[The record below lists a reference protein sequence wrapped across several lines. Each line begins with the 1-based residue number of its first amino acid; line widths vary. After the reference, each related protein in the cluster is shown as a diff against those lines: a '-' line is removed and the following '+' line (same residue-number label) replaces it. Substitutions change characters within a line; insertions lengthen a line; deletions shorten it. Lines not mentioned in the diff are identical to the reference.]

1 MISEF
6 PDTELLFYQN
16 YKSSQEKN
24 MRQQLKIIAFTG
36 LFITSLFATAQ
47 TKLIRANE
55 ISSDQLTEIFQKN
68 SQGIT
73 VEFRQGDEIPI
84 SFSAEGDLLE
94 TSKPSVSYLRVK
106 KNFWIKMLNNDV
118 TLSLDGISFK
128 PLNQVIAGSFSAEA
142 GAGQAG
148 LPVSAIELTLKALLK

>member
-1 MISEF
+1 
-6 PDTELLFYQN
+6 
-16 YKSSQEKN
+16 
-24 MRQQLKIIAFTG
+24 
-36 LFITSLFATAQ
+36 
-47 TKLIRANE
+47 
-55 ISSDQLTEIFQKN
+55 
-68 SQGIT
+68 
-73 VEFRQGDEIPI
+73 
-84 SFSAEGDLLE
+84 LLE